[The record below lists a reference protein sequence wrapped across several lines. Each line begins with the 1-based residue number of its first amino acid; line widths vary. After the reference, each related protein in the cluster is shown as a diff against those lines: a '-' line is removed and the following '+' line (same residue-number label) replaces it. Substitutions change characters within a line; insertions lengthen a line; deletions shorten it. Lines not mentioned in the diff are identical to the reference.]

1 MRESEMTQNAIQHVA
16 SLDFEHITI
25 YLMNNTNNH
34 FNRDNEQRESTM
46 SEQTIQSHGSNNNSN
61 KRIQPK
67 KKNSR
72 LKVGLTTLKQKLQRK
87 KKNNTVILWLQDLPL
102 ELMMLIFSFLDCR
115 DLVNI
120 EYPLIFGFSFI
131 NSFLFHVFLLFD
143 ASFLQLQCLT
153 FLTSEWFLFE
163 SDSYTISFI

>member
-61 KRIQPK
+61 KRIQP